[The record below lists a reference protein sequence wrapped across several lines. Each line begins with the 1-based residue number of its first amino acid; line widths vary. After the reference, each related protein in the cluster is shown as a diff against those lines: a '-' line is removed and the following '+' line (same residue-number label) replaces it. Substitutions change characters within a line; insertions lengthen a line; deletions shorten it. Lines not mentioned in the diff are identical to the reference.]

1 MKWSEISI
9 LTTNEA
15 IEPVSHI
22 LHESGASG
30 VVIEDP
36 FDLIK
41 EREDM
46 FGEIYQLNPDDYPS
60 EGVLV
65 KAYLPVNSFLGETVE
80 EIKQGITNLVT
91 YDIDIGENK
100 VEISE
105 VNEEEWATAWKK
117 YYHPVKISDKFTIV
131 PTWEDYTPVHSDELI
146 IELDPG
152 MAFGTGTHPTTVM
165 CIQAL
170 ERIVKPQDSVIDVG
184 TGSGVLSIAAAM
196 LAASEVKAY
205 DLDEV
210 AVKSAR
216 LNVKLNKVQDR
227 VTVDQNNLLN
237 GIAAEADVIVA
248 NILAEIILRFTEDA
262 FQLVKP
268 GGYFITSGIIQP
280 KKQEVKEALEH
291 AGFLIEEV
299 MVMEDWVAIIAQ
311 KPMVE

>member
-36 FDLIK
+36 FELIK

-46 FGEIYQLNPDDYPS
+46 FGEIYQLNPEDYPS

-165 CIQAL
+165 CIQAI
-170 ERIVKPQDSVIDVG
+170 ERIVKPDDSVIDVG

-196 LAASEVKAY
+196 LAAAEVKAY

-210 AVKSAR
+210 AVRSAR
-216 LNVKLNKVQDR
+216 LNVKLNKVQNR
-227 VTVDQNNLLN
+227 VTVNQNNLLN
-237 GIAAEADVIVA
+237 GITGQADVIVA

-262 FQLVKP
+262 FELVKP
-268 GGYFITSGIIQP
+268 GGSFITSGIIQP
-280 KKQEVKEALEH
+280 KKEQVKESLEA

-299 MVMEDWVAIIAQ
+299 MVMEDWVAIIAK
-311 KPMVE
+311 KPTME